1 VFRARTAENV
11 AVFVGLQWFNRG
23 VGLATKLVLVRL
35 LAPEV
40 FGVFALAAGLIGFI
54 GTFGSFGLDYAIIQK
69 GDRASQADYD
79 VGMSLRLMIAVG
91 LFAASLAAA
100 GPWAAL
106 FSLPSV
112 AGATR
117 VLALVYLAS
126 PFSFVPATRL
136 SSELRYRA
144 IAVPGLL
151 GQVANA
157 STSIALALLGFGVWS
172 LVFGFVVL
180 QIVSTVAYTAV
191 RPWKFRLSFHR
202 PVALSLF
209 AYARHLVSASL
220 LLFLITNL
228 DNFAVGYF
236 LGTKALGLYAIAY
249 VIGYLPVTLFS
260 SPAGSALFPSLAK
273 IQSQGD
279 ALRDGYL
286 ESFGYAVVFIALAA
300 FATASMGPEIVR
312 IFLGPVWI
320 GATVPLIILSFY
332 GLSRALVDF
341 SSSLFAAVGR
351 PQIIAVLSLY
361 TLVGS
366 LILLFP
372 LTLTFGISGTAV
384 AMTIPVGAVAVIS
397 IVRSAHVLRADVRMF
412 AQRLRAPLIAAAIM
426 GGSLVLLRIGLYAT
440 VPSQVTVPFIA
451 RGDTAAALVLAVMAP
466 VGLAIYLAVLW
477 VLDPSAFRGL
487 WRYARMILRPRPA

>member
-23 VGLATKLVLVRL
+23 IGVATKLVLVRL
-35 LAPEV
+35 LAPDM

-69 GDRASQADYD
+69 GDRASKADYD
-79 VGMSLRLMIAVG
+79 VGMSLRLVIAVG
-91 LFAASLAAA
+91 LFAASLVAA
-100 GPWAAL
+100 GPWASL
-106 FSLPSV
+106 FKLPSV
-112 AGATR
+112 AGATQ

-144 IAVPGLL
+144 IAIPSLL
-151 GQVANA
+151 GQVGNA
-157 STSIALALLGFGVWS
+157 STAIALAVLGFGVWS
-172 LVFGFVVL
+172 LVYGLVVA
-180 QIVSTVAYTAV
+180 QIVSTLAYAAV

-202 PVALSLF
+202 PVALPLL

-220 LLFLITNL
+220 LGFLITNL

-236 LGTKALGLYAIAY
+236 LGSTALGLYAIAY
-249 VIGYLPVTLFS
+249 VVGCLPVTLLS
-260 SPAGSALFPSLAK
+260 TPAGSALFPSLAK

-279 ALRDGYL
+279 ALRQGYL
-286 ESFGYAVVFIALAA
+286 ESFGYAAVFIVPSA
-300 FATASMGPEIVR
+300 FAMASMAPEVVR

-341 SSSLFAAVGR
+341 SSSLFAAVGKPR
-351 PQIIAVLSLY
+351 TIAILSLY
-361 TLVGS
+361 TLLLS

-384 AMTIPVGAVAVIS
+384 AMTIPVGVVALVS
-397 IVRSAHVLRADVRMF
+397 IVRSARVLGVDVRAF
-412 AQRLRAPLIAAAIM
+412 LQRLRSPLLAAAIM
-426 GGSLVLLRIGLYAT
+426 GGSLALLRIAFYAI
-440 VPSQVTVPFIA
+440 VPGSVTLPYIA
-451 RGDTAAALVLAVMAP
+451 RGDTAAAFVLAGMAP
-466 VGLAIYLAVLW
+466 AGLAIYLAVLW
-477 VLDPSAFRGL
+477 FLDPSAFRGL
-487 WRYARMILRPRPA
+487 WRHARMVLWPRPA